1 MVPRPNWW
9 TLVRPSRSHVDAEF
23 GNDEENTADNGG
35 DEEEELQ
42 RKEGPVVKWITQVA
56 KERTASALIPLAWQA
71 GTANAIAH
79 EMNQFGEK
87 GRDWMSRKVA
97 DAMELKSVRRW
108 QQ

>member
-1 MVPRPNWW
+1 MVPRPDRW

-35 DEEEELQ
+35 DEEELQ

-56 KERTASALIPLAWQA
+56 KEKTASALIRQAWQP

-79 EMNQFGEK
+79 EMNQFSEK

-97 DAMELKSVRRW
+97 DAKELKSVRR
-108 QQ
+108 